1 MKQRWLALSCCII
14 IAATLAG
21 AQKMDEGY
29 QMGKV
34 VAFERVS
41 ADAHHM
47 EDSGRYNIS
56 MRLED
61 MVYRCR
67 SSSGTPAAVFIV
79 WTVGKEFPTKVNGKI
94 LQVKNPDGQ
103 MVELSILGQKKAK

>member
-1 MKQRWLALSCCII
+1 MKQRWVALSCCII
-14 IAATLAG
+14 VAATFAS

-56 MRLED
+56 MRLGD
-61 MVYRCR
+61 VVFRCR
-67 SSSGTPAAVFIV
+67 SSSGTPAAVFID
-79 WTVGKEFPTKVNGKI
+79 WTVGKEFPAKVNEKT
-94 LQVKNPDGQ
+94 LVVKNRDGQ
-103 MVELSILGQKKAK
+103 MVELNILGQKKAK